1 MQFVNII
8 FIEDSESK
16 HGADWIRHLIPWH
29 KFHRISKKDAET
41 ADLYTN
47 CVVVS
52 HTSAGFAYLKRL
64 TESAINH
71 AFVLLSDETLSEPMD
86 YLDSP
91 YCQFVARNYVHPHVL
106 SNPKVLHF
114 PLGWVD
120 GFYQFA
126 HEAQR
131 IKASKRKNVWSF
143 AGSLKADRQIAI
155 GEMSKLMP
163 FQLNVFEF
171 FHDPNHLTPDG
182 YAKTLSNSQ
191 FVIAPMGGCNI
202 DSFRIYEAL
211 EAGCI
216 PVALD
221 QHQAFKIHPNY
232 WHAIFRQEA
241 PMPFV
246 VASTWGEAAQKV
258 KAIVDEGRVNEVQS
272 DCRAFWARWKE
283 HFRHYFTENIEA
295 LLQM

>member
-1 MQFVNII
+1 MQRVDII
-8 FIEDSESK
+8 FIEDSDSK

-182 YAKTLSNSQ
+182 YAKTLGQSQ

-258 KAIVDEGRVNEVQS
+258 KAIVDEGRVNEVQAE
-272 DCRAFWARWKE
+272 CQAFWKRWKG
-283 HFRHYFTENIEA
+283 HFKQYFTENIQT
-295 LLQM
+295 LLQK